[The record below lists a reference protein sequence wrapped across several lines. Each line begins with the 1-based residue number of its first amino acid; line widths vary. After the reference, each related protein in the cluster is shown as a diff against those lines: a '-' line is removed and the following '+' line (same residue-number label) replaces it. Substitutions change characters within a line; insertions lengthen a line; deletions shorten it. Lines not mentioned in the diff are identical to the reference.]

1 MIKSNKVLALGVVAA
16 LGFAAC
22 GSDDDASDTTT
33 TEADG
38 EAVTT
43 DGEAVTTDGEAGGEA
58 SGDAVKT
65 CLVTGL
71 AGVDDQSF
79 NASAWQGV
87 QDAIAAGTATED
99 SFFLESGE
107 ASQYQANVD
116 QMVEQD
122 CQHIVTVGFDL
133 GEVTAT
139 NATANPDITWTMIDN
154 VLSDPDTFEPLGLE
168 NVRELVYQ
176 TDEAAFAAGYL
187 AAGVSQSGVLCTY
200 GGQNFPTVAIFMDGF
215 TRGAEHYNEV
225 KSAEVSVLGWDIEA
239 QDGTFTGSFTDMG
252 LARSQADSLFQE
264 NCDMII
270 PVGGA
275 INLPAG
281 DAINDLGIEAAMIGV
296 DSDAFFAMD
305 QQYASLWLTTV
316 EKKIAD
322 FVAQSVTEDSEGS
335 WTAGPFVGNLANGGV
350 GLAPYHDWD
359 DRVSDELRAEV
370 DQLVAD
376 IAAGDI
382 KADYVAVG
390 Y

>member
-1 MIKSNKVLALGVVAA
+1 LNKSKQLLAVGLVAA
-16 LGFAAC
+16 LGLAAC
-22 GSDDDASDTTT
+22 GSDDEPAAEEPT
-33 TEADG
+33 TEAPSTDAAPADTEAPATPSEG
-38 EAVTT
+38 E
-43 DGEAVTTDGEAGGEA
+43 
-58 SGDAVKT
+58 AVKT

-71 AGVDDQSF
+71 AGIDDQSF

-87 QDAIAAGTATED
+87 QDAMASGAATED

-116 QMVEQD
+116 QMVDQG

-139 NATANPDITWTMIDN
+139 NATANPDIKWTMIDN
-154 VLSDPDTFEPLGLE
+154 VLSDPDTFEPLGLT

-187 AAGVSQSGVLCTY
+187 AAGVSKTGVLCTY
-200 GGQNFPTVAIFMDGF
+200 GGANFPTVAIFMDGF
-215 TRGAEHYNEV
+215 TRGAQHYNEV
-225 KSAEVSVLGWDIEA
+225 KGTDVSVLGWDVDA

-264 NCDMII
+264 DCDMIL

-281 DAINDLGIEAAMIGV
+281 DAINDLGIEAALIGV

-305 QQYASLWLTTV
+305 QQYASLWLTTI

-322 FVAQSVTEDSEGS
+322 FVAQSVAEDADGS

-359 DRVSDELRAEV
+359 DRVSDELRGEV
-370 DQLVAD
+370 EQLLAD

-382 KADYVAVG
+382 KADYVPVG